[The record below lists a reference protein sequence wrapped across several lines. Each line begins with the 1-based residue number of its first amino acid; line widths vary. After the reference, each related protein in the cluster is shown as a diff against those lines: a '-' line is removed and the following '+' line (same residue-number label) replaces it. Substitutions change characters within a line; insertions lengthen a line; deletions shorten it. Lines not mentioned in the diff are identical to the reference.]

1 MKIEIDQSGR
11 TEYTSVNTSV
21 GDSLGNNVL
30 IKAKDKRLIQLLFR
44 RAGKPRLFVIQT
56 FSLLICLLIK
66 KSFNKNNIYVIDI
79 EYPGHNN
86 NILNYV
92 TRFSPKLRIFVKKS
106 QIRFSL
112 IGKKSKAHKI
122 AYKFFKK
129 STKSGFIRNSEILKV
144 LLP

>member
-11 TEYTSVNTSV
+11 TEYTSVNTSI

-44 RAGKPRLFVIQT
+44 KAGKPKLFVMQT
-56 FSLLICLLIK
+56 FSLLICLIIK
-66 KSFNKNNIYVIDI
+66 KSFNKNSVYIIDI

-86 NILNYV
+86 DILNYV
-92 TRFSPKLRIFVKKS
+92 IKFSPKLKILIEKS

-112 IGKKSKAHKI
+112 IGKKSKAHKT
-122 AYKFFKK
+122 AYEFFKK
-129 STKSGFIRNSEILKV
+129 PTRSGFVKNREILKI